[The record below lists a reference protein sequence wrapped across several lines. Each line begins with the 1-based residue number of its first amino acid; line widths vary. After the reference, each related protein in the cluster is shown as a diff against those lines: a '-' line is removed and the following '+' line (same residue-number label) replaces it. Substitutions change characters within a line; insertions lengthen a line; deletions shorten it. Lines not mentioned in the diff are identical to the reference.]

1 MTDTYETAA
10 EQPDLI
16 ATHYLT
22 SIEDVTEHLR
32 AASRLGLGVRLRN
45 YLEAEDEDETLVEHW
60 EVELFTSSPVEAPV
74 EAPVEDAEA
83 TEPTGD
89 PAVTS

>member
-1 MTDTYETAA
+1 VTDTYETAT

-22 SIEDVTEHLR
+22 SVEEVTEHLR
-32 AASRLGLGVRLRN
+32 AASRLGLGVRLRT
-45 YLEAEDEDETLVEHW
+45 YLEADEEEETLVEHW

-74 EAPVEDAEA
+74 QEAEA
-83 TEPTGD
+83 TEPAED
-89 PAVTS
+89 PAMTS